1 MWKWWLPYVGFQKL
15 CSILKKWSLSL
26 CLTQILLSRSWT
38 SKGSG
43 PSSNLPP
50 QPAHL
55 RVFPL
60 IAINSKGIVL
70 VSTYFGR
77 FGIWIC
83 IFITESFVCKTDDTT
98 VGVRFNSSFILDLV
112 AIGSENNSPRVVDWM
127 VDTSDAERL
136 CFRLRCFPLFCQLSD

>member
-1 MWKWWLPYVGFQKL
+1 MGFQKT
-15 CSILKKWSLSL
+15 CSLIKKWSFSLS
-26 CLTQILLSRSWT
+26 LTQILLSRLWT
-38 SKGSG
+38 NKESELFF
-43 PSSNLPP
+43 NLPP
-50 QPAHL
+50 QSAHL

-77 FGIWIC
+77 FGIWIR
-83 IFITESFVCKTDDTT
+83 IFIPESFVCKTDDTT

>member
-1 MWKWWLPYVGFQKL
+1 MGFQKT
-15 CSILKKWSLSL
+15 CSLLKKWSFSLS
-26 CLTQILLSRSWT
+26 LTQILLSRLWT
-38 SKGSG
+38 NKESE
-43 PSSNLPP
+43 PFFNLSP
-50 QPAHL
+50 QSAHL

-77 FGIWIC
+77 FGIWIR
-83 IFITESFVCKTDDTT
+83 IFIPESFVCKTDDTT